1 MSSFWSSGW
10 AFVFMGV
17 PFVCCLIG
25 LIMSVFLARGK
36 CYCQVIGALPKSVWV
51 EQQRRYFDEASFKC
65 RWHLVNTISGAF
77 LYPSY
82 VVRKGL
88 FEEEEIKRFPH
99 DLRRF
104 MVVSA
109 WLSLVGFLWLVLA
122 IWLLTFTR
130 AD

>member
-1 MSSFWSSGW
+1 M
-10 AFVFMGV
+10 FMGV
-17 PFVCCLIG
+17 PFIFCLIG
-25 LIMSVFLARGK
+25 LIMSIFLARGE
-36 CYCQVIGALPKSVWV
+36 CYRQVIGALPKSVWV
-51 EQQRRYFDEASFKC
+51 EQQRRYLDEASFKY

-77 LYPSY
+77 LCPSY

-88 FEEEEIKRFPH
+88 FEEEEIRRFPH
-99 DLRRF
+99 GLRRL

-109 WLSLVGFLWLVLA
+109 WLSLAGFLWLVLA